1 MSSSPI
7 TIQVSVEGPSKL
19 TEQATLGVKK
29 RMAREIV
36 AILTPEIR
44 IIQGEELEPGLAKYT
59 TILQCDFI

>member
-1 MSSSPI
+1 MDRQPI
-7 TIQVSVEGPSKL
+7 TIKVSVEGPSKL
-19 TEQATLGVKK
+19 TQQDILGVKK

-44 IIQGEELEPGLAKYT
+44 IIEGEELEPGLAKYT